1 MTKARQAK
9 RERREQRSKEKR
21 RQANIAKIGVRSN
34 WRTQETEA
42 IFRKFNYL
50 VSSGA
55 LGRR

>member
-1 MTKARQAK
+1 MKKTK
-9 RERREQRSKEKR
+9 RERRNLRSKEKR
-21 RQANIAKIGVRSN
+21 RQANIAKIGVRGN
-34 WRTQETEA
+34 RRTQETEA